1 MRISVKEKMPC
12 CVLFLE
18 RNANDV
24 LHERLLIT
32 NIETSC
38 WTVQNVERSSALV
51 CLILNCALSLNG

>member
-1 MRISVKEKMPC
+1 MPC
-12 CVLFLE
+12 RVLFLE
-18 RNANDV
+18 CNANDV
-24 LHERLLIT
+24 LHECLLIT